1 MVVSFPKSLAW
12 FCLNSLQIF
21 ISALVASILYLLVF
35 LRLRGIVRARAP
47 STSIASAKEELHDKY
62 EHRLARQMLLY
73 PVCIQSTARP
83 SHLTRVSQIAYT
95 IMIIPITTCRF
106 LAWSGRYVPFSATIF
121 RCDLQYSL
129 ALVTNSLFL
138 VTLSTF

>member
-95 IMIIPITTCRF
+95 IMIIPILPVASSRGQAATF
-106 LAWSGRYVPFSATIF
+106 PSPPLFSGAI
-121 RCDLQYSL
+121 YSIPL
-129 ALVTNSLFL
+129 P
-138 VTLSTF
+138 